1 MYGCLASLEMQTH
14 GTINLMNKEQI
25 EQYWQS
31 YLAITSNASLS
42 NENYEAHQFGN
53 SAALA
58 DELGNLILKGVK
70 TATCS
75 TAWEWEAEGSE
86 LPKVGAKTIVLDGS
100 DRPLCIIETTEVRLR
115 AFDEVDAQFAY
126 EEGEYDC
133 SLESWREKH
142 WKYFSRA
149 LPQIGKQPTPQM
161 LLVCERFHIVY
172 P

>member
-1 MYGCLASLEMQTH
+1 MYACLASLEMKTH
-14 GTINLMNKEQI
+14 EITNLMNKEQI

-31 YLAITSNASLS
+31 YLATTSNASLS
-42 NENYEAHQFGN
+42 NKNYEAHQFGD

-75 TAWEWEAEGSE
+75 TVWEWEAEGSE

-100 DRPLCIIETTEVRLR
+100 DRPLCIIETTEVTLR

-126 EEGEYDC
+126 EEGEYDR
-133 SLESWREKH
+133 SLESWREEH
-142 WKYFSRA
+142 WKYFSRV
-149 LPQIGKQPTPQM
+149 LPQIGKQPAPQM